1 MSKKVMEIKV
11 FGHFNPKGFIS
22 FYFLLMLFY
31 FVYCC
36 ITLMSKS
43 KLEGNVMFKNAFGVL
58 QKVGK
63 ALMLPVALLPAAG
76 ILLALGAALQNPV
89 LLDIAPF
96 LDNSGVAK
104 VASIMQNAGGIVFG
118 NLALLF
124 AVGVAVG
131 LAGGEGVAGL
141 AAIIGYLIMN
151 VTMGTALGLTA
162 EDVNGLNYASI
173 LGVPT
178 LQTGVFGG
186 IIVGIIAAAL
196 YNKFY
201 EIELPSY
208 LGFFAGK
215 RFVPIVTAGTSIL
228 LGLLMLV
235 IWPPI
240 QAGLNAFS
248 QNMVHAN
255 LTLSAFIFGVIERSL
270 IPFGLHHIFYSPFW
284 YEFGE
289 YVTKAGEVVRGDQ
302 RIFMAQISDNVQNLT
317 AGTFMTGKFPFM
329 MFGLPAAALAIYQEA
344 RPERKAV
351 VGGLM
356 ASAALTSFLTGITE
370 PIEFSFLFVA
380 PVLFGI
386 HAIFAGLSF
395 MVMHLL
401 NVKIGMTFSGGL
413 IDYILFGLIN
423 PQTNAW
429 LVIPVGLAFSVI
441 YYFGFRFAIRKFNL
455 KTPGREVA
463 EETADAADAQGN
475 ELPYQILEAM
485 GGKDNIV
492 HLDACITRL
501 RVSVKDVKHVD
512 KDRLKQLGAAGVLEV
527 GNNIQ
532 AIFGPRSETIKG
544 QMKDIMSGK
553 KPSPAT
559 QPSAAKE
566 VEQQIEEVNPGALQN
581 EEKANEVFVSP
592 IKGEIKPITEV
603 PDSVFSGKMMGDGFA
618 ILPSEGTVVSP
629 VDGKIVNV
637 FPTKHAIGI
646 VSDGGREIL
655 IHVGI
660 DTVNLKGQG
669 FETLVSENDR
679 VEKGQALIKVDLDFV
694 KKNAP
699 SIITPVVFTNLKQGE
714 KVVLKKQGAVELKE
728 ENIISIEK

>member
-1 MSKKVMEIKV
+1 
-11 FGHFNPKGFIS
+11 
-22 FYFLLMLFY
+22 
-31 FVYCC
+31 
-36 ITLMSKS
+36 
-43 KLEGNVMFKNAFGVL
+43 MFKKAFGVL

-76 ILLALGAALQNPV
+76 ILLALGAALRNPT
-89 LLDIAPF
+89 LIEIAPF
-96 LDNSGVAK
+96 LESGGVAM
-104 VASIMQNAGGIVFG
+104 VASVMQNAGDIVFG

-131 LAGGEGVAGL
+131 LAGGEGTAGL

-151 VTMGTALGLTA
+151 VTMGTVLGIEA
-162 EDVNGLNYASI
+162 GEVGHAMV
-173 LGVPT
+173 LGIST

-186 IIVGIIAAAL
+186 IIVGIIAASL
-196 YNKFY
+196 YNRFY

-215 RFVPIVTAGTSIL
+215 RFVPIITAATAVL
-228 LGLLMLV
+228 LGLVMIV
-235 IWPPI
+235 VWPPI
-240 QAGLNAFS
+240 QAGLNSFS
-248 QNMVHAN
+248 HNMVHAN

-289 YVTKAGEVVRGDQ
+289 YVTKAGEVVKGDQ
-302 RIFMAQISDNVQNLT
+302 RIFMAQIADNVQNLT
-317 AGTFMTGKFPFM
+317 SGTFMTGKFPFM
-329 MFGLPAAALAIYQEA
+329 MFGLPAAALAIYHEA
-344 RPERKAV
+344 RPEKKV
-351 VGGLM
+351 FVGGLM
-356 ASAALTSFLTGITE
+356 ASAGLTSFLTGITE

-380 PVLFGI
+380 PILFGI

-395 MVMHLL
+395 MTMHLL

-429 LVIPVGLAFSVI
+429 LVIPVGLVFAVV

-455 KTPGREVA
+455 KTPGREL
-463 EETADAADAQGN
+463 EEEESGAVTGQTSD
-475 ELPYQILEAM
+475 LPYNILEAM
-485 GGKDNIV
+485 GGQENIS

-501 RVSVKDVKHVD
+501 RVSVKDIKNVD
-512 KDRLKQLGAAGVLEV
+512 KDRLKKLGAAGVLEV

-544 QMKDIMSGK
+544 QMQDIISGK
-553 KPSPAT
+553 KPRAVQTAT
-559 QPSAAKE
+559 SGANK
-566 VEQQIEEVNPGALQN
+566 VEKQIEDVNPAVLQN
-581 EEKANEVFVSP
+581 ENIKEESIISP

-603 PDSVFSGKMMGDGFA
+603 PDAVFSGKMMGDGFA
-618 ILPSEGTVVSP
+618 ILPTDGTIVSP
-629 VDGKIVNV
+629 VDGKIINL

-646 VSDGGREIL
+646 LSDGGREIL

-669 FETLVSENDR
+669 FEALVSENDR
-679 VEKGQALIKVDLDFV
+679 IVKGQPLLKVDLDFV
-694 KKNAP
+694 KQNAP
-699 SIITPVVFTNLKQGE
+699 SIITPIVFTNLAQNE
-714 KVVLKKQGAVELKE
+714 TVVLKKQGSVNLKE
-728 ENIISIEK
+728 ENIISFTK

>member
-1 MSKKVMEIKV
+1 
-11 FGHFNPKGFIS
+11 
-22 FYFLLMLFY
+22 
-31 FVYCC
+31 
-36 ITLMSKS
+36 
-43 KLEGNVMFKNAFGVL
+43 MFKKAFGVL

-76 ILLALGAALQNPV
+76 ILLALGAALRNPA
-89 LLDIAPF
+89 LLELAPF
-96 LDNSGVAK
+96 LDNSTVDLIAA
-104 VASIMQNAGGIVFG
+104 VMQKAGDIIFG
-118 NLALLF
+118 NLPLLF

-131 LAGGEGVAGL
+131 LAGGEGTAGL

-151 VTMGTALGLTA
+151 VTMGTVLGITP
-162 EDVNGLNYASI
+162 EDVNGLNYASV
-173 LGVPT
+173 LGIPT

-186 IIVGIIAAAL
+186 IIVGILASAM

-215 RFVPIVTAGTSIL
+215 RFVPIITAASALI
-228 LGLLMLV
+228 LGLLMIF

-240 QAGLNAFS
+240 QNGLNAFS

-255 LTLSAFIFGVIERSL
+255 LTISAFIFGVIERAL

-289 YVTKAGEVVRGDQ
+289 YATKAGEVVRGDQ
-302 RIFMAQISDNVQNLT
+302 RIFMAQITDNVQNLT

-329 MFGLPAAALAIYQEA
+329 MFGLPAAALAIYHEA
-344 RPERKAV
+344 KPEKKV
-351 VGGLM
+351 FVGGLM

-380 PVLFGI
+380 PILFGI
-386 HAIFAGLSF
+386 HAIFAGFSF
-395 MVMHLL
+395 MIMHMLD
-401 NVKIGMTFSGGL
+401 VKIGMTFSGGL

-429 LVIPVGLAFSVI
+429 IVIPVGLVFAVV
-441 YYFGFRFAIRKFNL
+441 YYFGFRFAIRTFNL
-455 KTPGREVA
+455 KTPGREL
-463 EETADAADAQGN
+463 EEEENQAPTGKAGSGDLASN
-475 ELPYQILEAM
+475 ILDAM
-485 GGKDNIV
+485 GGKGNIA

-501 RVSVKDVKHVD
+501 RVSVNDIKDVD
-512 KDRLKQLGAAGVLEV
+512 KAQLKKLGAAGVLEV

-544 QMKDIMSGK
+544 QMKDILDGK
-553 KPSPAT
+553 KPRTTVKAPE
-559 QPSAAKE
+559 KG
-566 VEQQIEEVNPGALQN
+566 VEQQIEEINPEALQN
-581 EEKANEVFVSP
+581 ARSTEDEGFMSP
-592 IKGEIKPITEV
+592 LKGELKSITEV
-603 PDSVFSGKMMGDGFA
+603 PDQVFAGKMMGDGFA
-618 ILPSEGTVVSP
+618 IVPVEGTIVSP
-629 VDGKIVNV
+629 VNGKIVNL

-646 VSDGGREIL
+646 LSDTGREIL

-669 FETLVSENDR
+669 FETLVAENDI
-679 VEKGQALIKVDLDFV
+679 VEQGQPLLKVDLDYI
-694 KKNAP
+694 KEHAT
-699 SIITPVVFTNLKQGE
+699 STITPIVFTNLAEGE
-714 KVVLKKQGAVELKE
+714 KVV
-728 ENIISIEK
+728 IEKPGQVDLKQTGIIKITK

>member
-1 MSKKVMEIKV
+1 
-11 FGHFNPKGFIS
+11 
-22 FYFLLMLFY
+22 
-31 FVYCC
+31 
-36 ITLMSKS
+36 
-43 KLEGNVMFKNAFGVL
+43 MFKNAFGVL

-76 ILLALGAALQNPV
+76 ILLALGAALVNPA
-89 LLDIAPF
+89 LLNIAPF
-96 LDNSGVAK
+96 LDNSAVAM
-104 VASIMQNAGGIVFG
+104 VASVMKNAGDIVFG
-118 NLALLF
+118 NLPLLF
-124 AVGVAVG
+124 AVGVAIG
-131 LAGGEGVAGL
+131 LAGGEGTAGL

-151 VTMGTALGLTA
+151 VTMGTVLGIDPK
-162 EDVNGLNYASI
+162 EINGTNYVSV

-186 IIVGIIAAAL
+186 IIVGIIAASL

-215 RFVPIVTAGTSIL
+215 RFVPIVTAGTAII
-228 LGLLMLV
+228 LGLVMLV

-240 QAGLNAFS
+240 QSGLNAFS
-248 QNMVHAN
+248 NNMVNAN
-255 LTLSAFIFGVIERSL
+255 LTLSAFVFGVIERSL

-284 YEFGE
+284 FEFGS
-289 YVTKAGEVVRGDQ
+289 YTNKAGQVIHGDQ
-302 RIFMAQISDNVQNLT
+302 HIFMAQISDHVKNLT

-344 RPERKAV
+344 RPEKKKF

-386 HAIFAGLSF
+386 HAVFAGLSF

-401 NVKIGMTFSGGL
+401 DVKIGMTFSGGL
-413 IDYILFGLIN
+413 IDYILFGLLN
-423 PQTNAW
+423 PQTHAW
-429 LVIPVGLAFSVI
+429 LVIPVGLVFAVI

-455 KTPGREVA
+455 KTPGRELDDEQNQA
-463 EETADAADAQGN
+463 PTGKAGSSDLAAN
-475 ELPYQILEAM
+475 ILDAM
-485 GGKDNIV
+485 GGQGNIA

-501 RVSVKDVKHVD
+501 RVSVNDIKNVD
-512 KDRLKQLGAAGVLEV
+512 KDELKRLGAAGVLEV

-544 QMKDIMSGK
+544 QMKDIIEGK
-553 KPSPAT
+553 RPRTTVVNAPEKG
-559 QPSAAKE
+559 
-566 VEQQIEEVNPGALQN
+566 VEQQIEEINPDALQTERKN
-581 EEKANEVFVSP
+581 DEVFVAP
-592 IKGEIKPITEV
+592 IKGEIKAITEV
-603 PDSVFSGKMMGDGFA
+603 PDQVFAGKMMGDGFA
-618 ILPSEGTVVSP
+618 IVPAEGTVVSP
-629 VDGKIVNV
+629 VDGKIVNL

-646 VSDGGREIL
+646 LSDGGREIL

-679 VEKGQALIKVDLDFV
+679 VTKGQPLLKVDLDYI
-694 KKNAP
+694 KEHAT
-699 SIITPVVFTNLKQGE
+699 SSITPIVFTNLTEGE
-714 KVVLKKQGAVELKE
+714 KVV
-728 ENIISIEK
+728 IEKEGLVDLEQEGIIKITK

>member
-1 MSKKVMEIKV
+1 
-11 FGHFNPKGFIS
+11 
-22 FYFLLMLFY
+22 
-31 FVYCC
+31 
-36 ITLMSKS
+36 
-43 KLEGNVMFKNAFGVL
+43 MFKKAFGVL

-76 ILLALGAALQNPV
+76 ILLALGAALRNPA
-89 LLDIAPF
+89 LLELAPF
-96 LDNSGVAK
+96 LDNSTVDLIAA
-104 VASIMQNAGGIVFG
+104 VMQKAGDIIFG
-118 NLALLF
+118 NLPLLF

-131 LAGGEGVAGL
+131 LAGGEGTAGL

-151 VTMGTALGLTA
+151 VTMGTVLGITP
-162 EDVNGLNYASI
+162 EDVNGLNYASV
-173 LGVPT
+173 LGIPT

-186 IIVGIIAAAL
+186 IIVGILASAM

-215 RFVPIVTAGTSIL
+215 RFVPIITAATALL
-228 LGLLMLV
+228 LGILMIF

-240 QAGLNAFS
+240 QNGLNAFS

-255 LTLSAFIFGVIERSL
+255 LTISAFIFGVIERAL

-289 YVTKAGEVVRGDQ
+289 YATKAGDVVRGDQ
-302 RIFMAQISDNVQNLT
+302 RIFMAQITDNVQNLT

-329 MFGLPAAALAIYQEA
+329 MFGLPAAALAIYHEA
-344 RPERKAV
+344 KPEKKV
-351 VGGLM
+351 FVGGLM

-380 PVLFGI
+380 PILFGI
-386 HAIFAGLSF
+386 HAIFAGFSF
-395 MVMHLL
+395 MIMHMLD
-401 NVKIGMTFSGGL
+401 VKIGMTFSGGL

-429 LVIPVGLAFSVI
+429 IVIPVGLVFAVV
-441 YYFGFRFAIRKFNL
+441 YYFGFRFAIRTFNL
-455 KTPGREVA
+455 KTPGREL
-463 EETADAADAQGN
+463 EEEENQAPTGKAGSGDLASN
-475 ELPYQILEAM
+475 ILDAM
-485 GGKDNIV
+485 GGKGNIA

-501 RVSVKDVKHVD
+501 RVSVNDIKDVD
-512 KDRLKQLGAAGVLEV
+512 KAQLKKLGAAGVLEV

-544 QMKDIMSGK
+544 QMKDIMDGK
-553 KPSPAT
+553 KPRTTVKAPE
-559 QPSAAKE
+559 KG
-566 VEQQIEEVNPGALQN
+566 VEQQIEEINPEALQN
-581 EEKANEVFVSP
+581 ARSTEDEGFMAP
-592 IKGEIKPITEV
+592 MKGELKPITEV
-603 PDSVFSGKMMGDGFA
+603 PDQVFAGKMMGDGFA
-618 ILPSEGTVVSP
+618 IVPVEGTIVSP
-629 VDGKIVNV
+629 VNGKIVNL

-646 VSDGGREIL
+646 LSDTGREIL

-669 FETLVSENDR
+669 FETLVAENDI
-679 VEKGQALIKVDLDFV
+679 VEQGQPLLKVDLDYI
-694 KKNAP
+694 KEHAT
-699 SIITPVVFTNLKQGE
+699 STITPIVFTNLAEGE
-714 KVVLKKQGAVELKE
+714 KVV
-728 ENIISIEK
+728 IEKPGQVDLKQTGIIKITK

>member
-1 MSKKVMEIKV
+1 
-11 FGHFNPKGFIS
+11 
-22 FYFLLMLFY
+22 
-31 FVYCC
+31 
-36 ITLMSKS
+36 
-43 KLEGNVMFKNAFGVL
+43 MFKKAFGVL

-76 ILLALGAALQNPV
+76 ILLALGAALRNPA
-89 LLDIAPF
+89 LLELAPF
-96 LDNSGVAK
+96 LDNSGVDM
-104 VASIMQNAGGIVFG
+104 VAAVMQKAGDIVFG
-118 NLALLF
+118 NLPLLF

-131 LAGGEGVAGL
+131 LAGGEGTAGL

-151 VTMGTALGLTA
+151 VTMGTVLGITS
-162 EDVNGLNYASI
+162 EDVNGLNYANV

-215 RFVPIVTAGTSIL
+215 RFVPIITAGTAVI
-228 LGLLMLV
+228 LGLIMMV
-235 IWPPI
+235 VWPPI
-240 QAGLNAFS
+240 QSGLNAFS

-255 LTLSAFIFGVIERSL
+255 LTLSAFIFGVIERAL

-302 RIFMAQISDNVQNLT
+302 RIFMAQITDNVQNLT

-329 MFGLPAAALAIYQEA
+329 MFGLPAAALAIYHEA
-344 RPERKAV
+344 RPERKKV

-380 PVLFGI
+380 PMLFAI
-386 HAIFAGLSF
+386 HTIFAGLSF
-395 MVMHLL
+395 MTMHLL

-429 LVIPVGLAFSVI
+429 LVIPVGLVFAVI

-455 KTPGREVA
+455 MTPGREAA
-463 EETADAADAQGN
+463 EEEVEESKGVAGDLAYN
-475 ELPYQILEAM
+475 ILEAM
-485 GGKDNIV
+485 GGKENIS

-501 RVSVKDVKHVD
+501 RVSVNDVKNVD
-512 KDRLKQLGAAGVLEV
+512 KEQLKKLGAAGVLEV

-544 QMKDIMSGK
+544 QMKDIMDGK
-553 KPSPAT
+553 KPRVVESNP
-559 QPSAAKE
+559 AKE
-566 VEQQIEEVNPGALQN
+566 VEQQIEEVNPRALQTEHN
-581 EEKANEVFVSP
+581 ADDVFVSP
-592 IKGEIKPITEV
+592 IKGEIKPITDV
-603 PDSVFSGKMMGDGFA
+603 PDAVFSGKMMGDGFA
-618 ILPSEGTVVSP
+618 IVPAEGTVVSP
-629 VDGKIVNV
+629 VDGKIVNF
-637 FPTKHAIGI
+637 FPTKHAIGLL
-646 VSDGGREIL
+646 SDSGREIL
-655 IHVGI
+655 IHFGI
-660 DTVNLKGQG
+660 DTVNLKGEG
-669 FETLVSENDR
+669 FEALVSENDR
-679 VEKGQALIKVDLDFV
+679 VQKGQPLLKVDLEHV
-694 KKNAP
+694 KNNAK
-699 SIITPVVFTNLKQGE
+699 STITPIVFTNLSEGE
-714 KVVLKKQGAVELKE
+714 KIVINKTGNVDLKE
-728 ENIISIEK
+728 ENIISISK